1 MRSTNPFSR
10 YRYLWLMLLLTFMA
24 TGLRAQVLMDME
36 KALDIAILNSPIMQ
50 QVELDLLR
58 NQELL
63 NAQRARLK
71 SQFGLVLNPFEYE
84 RANRF
89 DRRTSEWFLNESAT
103 STGTF
108 SINQRILPTDGTISL
123 YNTFWYDYNNSQS
136 TGAVDPISRTWNNR
150 LYLQLTQPIFT
161 YNRTKVELS
170 RVELSYETAL
180 LRYLLQKLSLERNV
194 AQTFYAVYSMQ
205 MRLDIANEELKNNQ
219 ASHEITRNKVEGGL
233 QALEELY
240 QSEVNLATSRSSVYT
255 SELNLLN
262 AMDELKVVIG
272 MPLTDEFEL
281 LTVIKADSVE
291 IDPDMALNHALENRM
306 ELRQRAIDIENSMFN
321 LLEAKTTNE
330 FAGSISASF
339 GITANHEDLSQLF
352 DNPTNTPS
360 VGLTLNIPI
369 FDWGERKSEIKAAE
383 ADIKSTEIDLEIEKI
398 NIQVNIRSII
408 RSIKNLENQIIIQEK
423 TVDNA
428 ELTYDINLER
438 YKNGDLTSLDLGII
452 QSQLSDNKMALTNAI
467 IDLKLELLNL
477 KIQTLYDFEFQ
488 VSIIPGELFEEENQ

>member
-1 MRSTNPFSR
+1 MD
-10 YRYLWLMLLLTFMA
+10 
-24 TGLRAQVLMDME
+24 TGLHSQVVIDMD
-36 KALDIAILNSPIMQ
+36 KALDIAILNSPTMQ
-50 QVELDLLR
+50 QVELNLIR

-84 RANRF
+84 RVNRF
-89 DRRTSEWFLNESAT
+89 DRRTSEWFLNESAS

-123 YNTFWYDYNNSQS
+123 HNTFYYDYNNSQS
-136 TGAVDPISRTWNNR
+136 SGAVDPISRTWNNR

-161 YNRTKVELS
+161 YNRTKVELA

-180 LRYLLQKLSLERNV
+180 LTYLLQKLSLERNV
-194 AQTFYAVYSMQ
+194 AQNFYAVYSMQ
-205 MRLDIANEELKNNQ
+205 MRLDIANEELKNNLE
-219 ASHEITRNKVEGGL
+219 SHEITRNKVSGGL

-255 SELNLLN
+255 AELNLLN
-262 AMDELKVVIG
+262 AMDDLKVVIG

-281 LTVIKADSVE
+281 LAVIKADSVQ
-291 IDPDMALNHALENRM
+291 IDADMALNHALSNRM
-306 ELRQRAIDIENSMFN
+306 ELRQRAINIENSTFN
-321 LLEAKTTNE
+321 LLDAKTTNE

-383 ADIKSTEIDLEIEKI
+383 ADIRSTEIDLEMEKI
-398 NIQVNIRSII
+398 DIQKNIRSII

-423 TVDNA
+423 SVANA

-452 QSQLSDNKMALTNAI
+452 QNQLSAGKMDLTNAI
-467 IDLKLELLNL
+467 INYKLELLEL

-488 VSIIPGELFEEENQ
+488 VSIIPDELLEKEN

>member
-1 MRSTNPFSR
+1 MIIAIVLFQV
-10 YRYLWLMLLLTFMA
+10 
-24 TGLRAQVLMDME
+24 TGLPAQVLMDME
-36 KALDIAILNSPIMQ
+36 RALDIAILNSPTMQ

-71 SQFGLVLNPFEYE
+71 SQFGLVLDPFEYE

-89 DRRTSEWFLNESAT
+89 DRRTSEWFLNESAS
-103 STGTF
+103 STGTL

-123 YNTFWYDYNNSQS
+123 RNTFWYDYNNSQS
-136 TGAVDPISRTWNNR
+136 PDAVDPISRTWNNR
-150 LYLQLTQPIFT
+150 LYLELTQPIFT
-161 YNRTKVELS
+161 YNRTRVELQ

-194 AQTFYAVYSMQ
+194 AQSFYDVYSMQ
-205 MRLDIANEELKNNQ
+205 MQLNIANEELKNN
-219 ASHEITRNKVEGGL
+219 AESHEIIKNKVDGGL
-233 QALEELY
+233 LALEELY

-272 MPLTDEFEL
+272 MPLSEEFEL
-281 LTVIKADSVE
+281 LAVIKADSVDV
-291 IDPDMALNHALENRM
+291 DPEMAINHALANRM

-330 FAGSISASF
+330 FAGSITASF
-339 GITANHEDLSQLF
+339 GIQANHEDLSQLF

-383 ADIKSTEIDLEIEKI
+383 ADLMSTEIDLEIEKI
-398 NIQVNIRSII
+398 EIQVNVRSIV
-408 RSIKNLENQIIIQEK
+408 RSIKNLENQIIIQEV

-428 ELTYDINLER
+428 KLTYDINLER
-438 YKNGDLTSLDLGII
+438 YRNGDLTSLDLGII
-452 QSQLSDNKMALTNAI
+452 QSQLSDRKMSLTNAI

-477 KIQTLYDFEFQ
+477 KIQTLYDFEYQ
-488 VSIIPGELFEEENQ
+488 VSIIPEELLEEENQ

>member
-1 MRSTNPFSR
+1 MNITNPFTSSR
-10 YRYLWLMLLLTFMA
+10 NLMILALVLFQL

-36 KALDIAILNSPIMQ
+36 KALDIAILNSPTMQ
-50 QVELDLLR
+50 QVELDLIR

-71 SQFGLVLNPFEYE
+71 SQFGLELNPFEYE
-84 RANRF
+84 RVNRF
-89 DRRTSEWFLNESAT
+89 DRRTSEWFLNESAS

-123 YNTFWYDYNNSQS
+123 YNTFWYDYNNSTS
-136 TGAVDPISRTWNNR
+136 AGAVDPISRTWNNR

-161 YNRTKVELS
+161 YNRTKVELA

-180 LRYLLQKLSLERNV
+180 LTYLLQKLSLERNV

-255 SELNLLN
+255 AELNLLN

-281 LTVIKADSVE
+281 LAVIKADSVD
-291 IDPDMALNHALENRM
+291 IDPDMALNHALKHRM
-306 ELRQRAIDIENSMFN
+306 ELRQRAIQIENSMFN

-339 GITANHEDLSQLF
+339 GITANNEDLSQLF

-398 NIQVNIRSII
+398 DIQVNVRSII

-428 ELTYDINLER
+428 VLTYDINLER

-467 IDLKLELLNL
+467 IDYKLELLNL
-477 KIQTLYDFEFQ
+477 KIQTLYDFEYQ
-488 VSIIPGELFEEENQ
+488 VSIIPEELLEEENQ

>member
-180 LRYLLQKLSLERNV
+180 LRYLLQKLNLERNV